1 MRCAVQE
8 GEIVCH
14 ISPNYLTIETLVHRA
29 FQGISKSQNGFGDPK
44 LGSNAKQCVIKFLEC
59 VEQLG
64 SITEFRARRVGV
76 GWANE
81 VGGAWRRSRAGRWRV
96 DSLGHADGPPS
107 RTQRALV
114 GVTR

>member
-29 FQGISKSQNGFGDPK
+29 FQGISESQNGFGDPK
-44 LGSNAKQCVIKFLEC
+44 LGSNTKQCVIKFLEC

-64 SITEFRARRVGV
+64 SITEFRAGRVGV
-76 GWANE
+76 GWANG
-81 VGGAWRRSRAGRWRV
+81 VGGAWRQSRAGR
-96 DSLGHADGPPS
+96 
-107 RTQRALV
+107 
-114 GVTR
+114 